1 MILRTTTWR
10 RVAALAA
17 VAATLVGCAST
28 PPKPYDY
35 TAYRAANPQS
45 ILVLPPLNSSPD
57 VKASNS
63 VWAQAVFPLAESG
76 YYVMPLSLVAE
87 TFRENGLSNPPEA
100 HEANPAKLREFFGA
114 DAALYLNVK
123 QYGTSYKVIVSDTTV
138 EVEARLMDL
147 RNGAVLWEGSA
158 RASSAEQQQSSQG
171 GLAGLLI
178 QALVKQIVESA
189 TEAGHPIAGIA
200 SQRLLAAGRP
210 TGMLFGPRS
219 PLHGKEG
226 QGAR

>member
-1 MILRTTTWR
+1 MKNNPWR
-10 RVAALAA
+10 RTLALAA
-17 VAATLVGCAST
+17 VAVALVGCASA

-35 TAYRAANPQS
+35 TAYRAADPKS
-45 ILVLPPLNSSPD
+45 ILVLPPLNQSPD

-123 QYGTSYKVIVSDTTV
+123 QYGTSYKVIASDTTV
-138 EVEARLMDL
+138 ELEARLMDL
-147 RNGAVLWEGSA
+147 RSGALLWEGSA
-158 RASSAEQQQSSQG
+158 RASSAEQQQQAQG

-189 TEAGHPIAGIA
+189 TDAGHPIAGVA

-219 PLHGKEG
+219 PLHGKEA
-226 QGAR
+226 QPPR

>member
-76 YYVMPLSLVAE
+76 YYVMPLSLAVSPIQPGPKGVGV
-87 TFRENGLSNPPEA
+87 TYTVF
-100 HEANPAKLREFFGA
+100 AKYIDGA
-114 DAALYLNVK
+114 
-123 QYGTSYKVIVSDTTV
+123 
-138 EVEARLMDL
+138 M
-147 RNGAVLWEGSA
+147 
-158 RASSAEQQQSSQG
+158 
-171 GLAGLLI
+171 
-178 QALVKQIVESA
+178 
-189 TEAGHPIAGIA
+189 
-200 SQRLLAAGRP
+200 
-210 TGMLFGPRS
+210 S
-219 PLHGKEG
+219 PLSVVVVVW
-226 QGAR
+226 